1 MKKFFALLLTMMM
14 VFSFAACGGDDVEEP
29 VGDDTAIEEELD
41 VDTDEDAGVAIVDK
55 NGDPVTQ
62 ETINKLSE
70 VYNAIAI
77 PYNDIVNMVNENGWM
92 ADEQTAAEMDAVS
105 STLGFI
111 GTGLTED
118 LTMLDGTD
126 FEALIDSLEN
136 EFPEVLDI
144 LNERCAAP
152 YEG

>member
-14 VFSFAACGGDDVEEP
+14 VFSFAACGGDDV
-29 VGDDTAIEEELD
+29 DDTTADDVTIEEELD
-41 VDTDEDAGVAIVDK
+41 ADTDEDAGVAIVDQ

-62 ETINKLSE
+62 ETITRLSE
-70 VYNAIAI
+70 SYNAIAI
-77 PYNDIVNMVNENGWM
+77 PYNEIITMVNENGWM
-92 ADEQTAAEMDAVS
+92 ADEQTAAEIEAVS
-105 STLGFI
+105 NVLGFI

-118 LTMLDGTD
+118 LTMLDGSD
-126 FEALIDSLEN
+126 FEALIGYLDN
-136 EFPEVLDI
+136 DFPEVLDI